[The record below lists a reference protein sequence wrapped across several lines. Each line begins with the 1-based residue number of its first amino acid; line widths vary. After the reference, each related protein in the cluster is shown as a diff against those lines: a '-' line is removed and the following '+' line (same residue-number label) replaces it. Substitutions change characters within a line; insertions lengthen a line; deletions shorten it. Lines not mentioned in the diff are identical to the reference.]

1 MVNKMIKLIAFAVRP
16 DELAAFEKF
25 SKELDLDIE
34 LVKESLSSDNVE
46 LTQGYEGVA
55 FLGNCDLSK
64 NVLEKLST
72 NGIKFLASRSAG
84 YNNVDIE
91 VAKELGLKFSNA
103 SYSPHCVADFAVM
116 MVLMAVRKMKSIM
129 KRVEMN
135 DYSLPGIQGKEMHNL
150 TFGVIGT
157 GRIGQV
163 AARNLSGFGGRIIGY
178 DVYEDDAIKD
188 VLEYV
193 SLDTLLAEADVI
205 TLHAP
210 LFESTHHIIN
220 ESNLAKTKEGVV
232 IVNCARGELIDTSAL
247 IKYLDNGHIGAV
259 GLDVLEGEL
268 GIFHVDHRLGQ
279 VINHEL
285 SILQSYKNVIVSPH
299 ASFYTDQA
307 VSDMVEVSLES
318 LVSFIKTNKSPNEI
332 I

>member
-1 MVNKMIKLIAFAVRP
+1 MTKIIAYAVRP
-16 DELAAFEKF
+16 DEFDAFERF
-25 SKELDLDIE
+25 SKELDLDVQI
-34 LVKESLSSDNVE
+34 VRDSLSMENVD
-46 LTQGYEGVA
+46 LTKGYEAVA
-55 FLGNCDLSK
+55 FLGNCDLSES
-64 NVLEKLST
+64 VLEILAS
-72 NGIKFLASRSAG
+72 NGVKYLASRSAG
-84 YNNVDIE
+84 YNNVDMDA
-91 VAKELGLKFSNA
+91 VKRLGLRFSNA

-116 MVLMAVRKMKSIM
+116 MILMSVRKMKTIM

-157 GRIGQV
+157 GRIGQIT
-163 AARNLSGFGGRIIGY
+163 ARNLSGFGGKIIGY
-178 DVYEDDAIKD
+178 DVYENDDIKD

-193 SLDTLLAEADVI
+193 SLDTLLETADVI

-220 ESNLAKTKEGVV
+220 DVNLAKTKPGVV
-232 IVNCARGELIDTSAL
+232 IVNCARGELVDTDAL

-268 GIFHVDHRLGQ
+268 GLFHVDHRL
-279 VINHEL
+279 NHVNNHQL
-285 SILQSYKNVIVSPH
+285 TLLQGYKNVVVSPH

-307 VSDMVEVSLES
+307 VSDMVEVGLSSLKQFVNTDQSSYE
-318 LVSFIKTNKSPNEI
+318 IK
-332 I
+332 

>member
-1 MVNKMIKLIAFAVRP
+1 MSKIIAFAVRP
-16 DELAAFEKF
+16 DEFEAFERF
-25 SKELDLDIE
+25 SKEMDIE
-34 LVKESLSSDNVE
+34 LTSVRESLSMDNVE
-46 LTQGYEGVA
+46 LTKGFEAVA
-55 FLGNCDLSK
+55 FLGNCDLSRP
-64 NVLEKLST
+64 VLEVLKA
-72 NGIKFLASRSAG
+72 NGVKYLASRSAG
-84 YNNVDIE
+84 YNNVDMDA
-91 VAKELGLKFSNA
+91 VKELGLRFSNA

-116 MVLMAVRKMKSIM
+116 MILMAVRKMKSIM
-129 KRVEMN
+129 KRVELN

-178 DVYEDDAIKD
+178 DVFENDAIKD

-210 LFESTHHIIN
+210 LFDSTHHIIN
-220 ESNLAKTKEGVV
+220 AENLAKTKPGVV
-232 IVNCARGELIDTSAL
+232 IVNCARGELVDTKAL
-247 IKYLDNGHIGAV
+247 IEYLDNGHIGAV

-268 GIFHVDHRLGQ
+268 GVFHVDHRLNN
-279 VINHEL
+279 VVNHDL
-285 SILQSYKNVIVSPH
+285 SVLQSYKNVIVSPH

-307 VSDMVEVSLES
+307 VSDMVEVGLSSLTQFLANDES
-318 LVSFIKTNKSPNEI
+318 EFEIK
-332 I
+332 

>member
-1 MVNKMIKLIAFAVRP
+1 MTKIIAYAVRP
-16 DELAAFEKF
+16 DEYEAFDRFAAEMN
-25 SKELDLDIE
+25 LDIQI
-34 LVKESLSSDNVE
+34 VKESLSKDNVE
-46 LTQGYEGVA
+46 LTKGYEAVT

-64 NVLEKLST
+64 EVLETLND
-72 NGIKFLASRSAG
+72 NGVKYLASRSAG
-84 YNNVDIE
+84 YNNVDMDT
-91 VAKELGLKFSNA
+91 VRELGLRFSNA

-116 MVLMAVRKMKSIM
+116 MILMSIRKMKTIM
-129 KRVEMN
+129 KRVENN

-163 AARNLSGFGGRIIGY
+163 AARNLSGFGGKIIGY
-178 DVYEDDAIKD
+178 DLYENEAIKD

-193 SLDTLLAEADVI
+193 SLDTLLKEADVI

-220 ESNLAKTKEGVV
+220 EENLAKTKQGVV
-232 IVNCARGELIDTSAL
+232 IVNCARGELVDTAAL

-268 GIFHVDHRLGQ
+268 GIFHVDHRNNH
-279 VINHEL
+279 IANHEL
-285 SILQSYKNVIVSPH
+285 TLLQGYKNVTVSPH

-307 VSDMVEVSLES
+307 VSDMVEVGLTSLD
-318 LVSFIKTNKSPNEI
+318 SFIKSNESQFEVK
-332 I
+332 